1 MAFCKS
7 CGTEIGEA
15 KFCPACGSA
24 QDVTP
29 VAPFQET
36 IIEPVYSESV
46 SEPVF
51 TPAPS
56 AYSSAGDTSGTSSTE
71 IPPVYTAPVYS
82 TGSFEKP
89 NTTGSMVF
97 SIINIAIGFLSCCS
111 VFGLGSLVLGIIA
124 LVNINK
130 ANSTS
135 SVEEAQRMLKS
146 AKTMNIIG
154 AVCLG
159 IAVIISIIFFLFYFV
174 AIVNIMN
181 GGYPY
186 SY

>member
-36 IIEPVYSESV
+36 VSAPVYSEPV
-46 SEPVF
+46 SAPVF

-56 AYSSAGDTSGTSSTE
+56 AYSSTGDTSGTSSTE

-82 TGSFEKP
+82 AGSFEKP

-97 SIINIAIGFLSCCS
+97 SIINIALGVLLCCS
-111 VFGLGSLVLGIIA
+111 GVSLISTVLGIIA
-124 LVNINK
+124 LVFTTQAGK
-130 ANSTS
+130 AATM
-135 SVEEAQRMLKS
+135 EEARQKLKT
-146 AKTMNIIG
+146 AKIMNIIG
-154 AVCLG
+154 VAFLAL
-159 IAVIISIIFFLFYFV
+159 AVIITVIVV
-174 AIVNIMN
+174 AVNGTGTWTDIMN
-181 GGYPY
+181 QYGY